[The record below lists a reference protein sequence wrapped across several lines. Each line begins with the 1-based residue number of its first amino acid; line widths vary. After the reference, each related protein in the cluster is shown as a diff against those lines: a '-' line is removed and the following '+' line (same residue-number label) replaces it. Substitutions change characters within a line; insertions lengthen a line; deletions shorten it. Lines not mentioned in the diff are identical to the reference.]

1 LAALLPVGAVG
12 AIVTSRHEQGAEG
25 RRFDVEG
32 SLDAFDRPD
41 DPATLGAVPGGPRW
55 RADEGTWGV
64 VGGEAAVTA
73 PALTRDLAVV
83 SLGRRDGA
91 VQVRLTRASGGAG
104 IVFRYRDPFN
114 YWSVVAVPQFA
125 TWSVVKT
132 VNGQD
137 EAATGPGVTATGEG
151 TTIGVRLR
159 GNAIDVVIDR
169 RVRRTIVDEALEGA
183 TGVGLVVD
191 SRQPGES
198 RFDDFRIE
206 RPGGLP
212 VPAEP

>member
-1 LAALLPVGAVG
+1 MIADQELPAGGRYHPPVPGAPSPAGPRPGPPPTGRGLAPRRRPSRLLVGTLAALLPVGAVG
-12 AIVTSRHEQGAEG
+12 AIITSRHEQGAEG
-25 RRFDVEG
+25 RRIDVEG

-41 DPATLGAVPGGPRW
+41 DPASLGAVPGGPRW

-64 VGGEAAVTA
+64 V
-73 PALTRDLAVV
+73 
-83 SLGRRDGA
+83 
-91 VQVRLTRASGGAG
+91 
-104 IVFRYRDPFN
+104 
-114 YWSVVAVPQFA
+114 
-125 TWSVVKT
+125 
-132 VNGQD
+132 
-137 EAATGPGVTATGEG
+137 
-151 TTIGVRLR
+151 